1 MLAGAEGT
9 LADLD
14 NNSAALTNEQAT
26 AVTEKLKVDAAR
38 VLSQGYKAEAEAN
51 KEDHALLTFLKDEV
65 K

>member
-1 MLAGAEGT
+1 LLAGAEGT

-26 AVTEKLKVDAAR
+26 AATEKSKVDAAR

-51 KEDHALLTFLKDEV
+51 K
-65 K
+65 